1 MCRIEELTHISLSV
15 ESIETL
21 ADYRYNGLFLFVKK
35 TTLKV
40 LIIIA
45 GFYFIVCGI
54 LFFFQEKLI
63 FFPQKLER
71 GHKYS
76 FAQKFEEVNIKTK
89 DNKLLNGILFK
100 ADSSRGLIF
109 YLHGN
114 AGSLNS
120 WGDVAKTYTE
130 LNYDVFILDYR
141 GYGKSEGSIEGLG
154 QLFQDIQ
161 TVYDE
166 LKNKHNEDKMIV
178 LGYSIGAGLA
188 AKVASVNNPRL
199 LILQA
204 PFYSLTDMM
213 RHVYPII
220 PTFILKY
227 KLETA
232 TYIRDCKMPIVIFHG
247 DQDKV
252 IYYGSSLK
260 LKEAFKR
267 EDTLITLIGQG
278 HNEMTE
284 NQDYKIEIKKI
295 LQR

>member
-1 MCRIEELTHISLSV
+1 M
-15 ESIETL
+15 
-21 ADYRYNGLFLFVKK
+21 KK
-35 TTLKV
+35 TALKV
-40 LIIIA
+40 LTIVV
-45 GFYFIVCGI
+45 GFCLIVCGI

-63 FFPQKLER
+63 FFPQKLEK
-71 GHKYS
+71 GYK
-76 FAQKFEEVNIKTK
+76 FNFDQKFEEINIKTK
-89 DNKLLNGILFK
+89 DKKLLNGILFK

-120 WGDVAKTYTE
+120 WGGVAKTYTD

-141 GYGKSEGSIEGLG
+141 GYGKSEGSIEGQG

-166 LKNKHNEDKMIV
+166 LKHKYSEDKIIV
-178 LGYSIGAGLA
+178 LGYSIGTGLA

-204 PFYSLTDMM
+204 PYYSLTDMM
-213 RHVYPII
+213 RHTYPII
-220 PTFILKY
+220 PTFVLKY
-227 KLETA
+227 KLETD

-247 DQDKV
+247 DQDEV